1 MFSVSAFAA
10 LFFMFW
16 PFCLRGQ
23 INSQYPME
31 LKWLG
36 VEKAVFSGDGE
47 NAPYNGEVEHS
58 INTDKAREL
67 GFNFTNLHEW
77 IYELLDYF
85 MENKS

>member
-1 MFSVSAFAA
+1 MRNRMFSVSAFAA

-36 VEKAVFSGDGE
+36 VEKEVFSGDTLSYINLESGAYE
-47 NAPYNGEVEHS
+47 GVMPVYCKVFPIFDDAVKVKVE
-58 INTDKAREL
+58 
-67 GFNFTNLHEW
+67 
-77 IYELLDYF
+77 
-85 MENKS
+85 